1 MFYLRTHV
9 TVSEEGDGQR
19 RKGMDEAAHLQFHE
33 RKKLRQGWIPVCLCE
48 VSVTGSLSC
57 LPAGISVM
65 CVCVWPVCIR
75 VCVCVNDGCVSQP
88 GLCVCTSACN
98 ERHHQPNS
106 PPSFPQPHCILFM
119 TTPWAAPP
127 PLLHLTHTH
136 THTHRWQLYTVF
148 PFNRSYIWKQSLFKR
163 IRFGFST
170 DSIRVS
176 LNPHEES
183 VLRRPHLNNCWRLF
197 AEMHNNDKLD
207 FKNLSGYPRTVCCK
221 TGRDRNRCGTEW
233 RCGGVQ
239 LLLKEKCE
247 QKSGTHI
254 SLWNLR
260 YF

>member
-1 MFYLRTHV
+1 
-9 TVSEEGDGQR
+9 
-19 RKGMDEAAHLQFHE
+19 
-33 RKKLRQGWIPVCLCE
+33 
-48 VSVTGSLSC
+48 
-57 LPAGISVM
+57 M
-65 CVCVWPVCIR
+65 C

-106 PPSFPQPHCILFM
+106 PPPFPQPHCILFM

-136 THTHRWQLYTVF
+136 THKYTVF
-148 PFNRSYIWKQSLFKR
+148 PSNRSYIWKQSLFKR

-221 TGRDRNRCGTEW
+221 TGRDRNRWGDRVAMW
-233 RCGGVQ
+233 RRATAAQREMWAEIWDSYQPLKSEVLLGAENASERHEGLHHPGHLADLCSGV
-239 LLLKEKCE
+239 
-247 QKSGTHI
+247 SGWKKKNF
-254 SLWNLR
+254 L
-260 YF
+260 